1 MSKVAPRVLFN
12 YDAEAEEEEELDYG
26 DEGGMTFN
34 EEEEEI
40 QMVVEEVKEVIKQE
54 IIFDDPNKPPP
65 KLTKSGKPRKPMS
78 AEHKEKLK
86 FAREKAVISRR
97 KKQVEREEERK
108 FQNEEKELLKKK
120 KIKDFEKLKIEVEEP
135 VEETIKNEK
144 NKKIVPIP
152 QQQQTFTKEDLENAS
167 LDAIIKYE
175 TIRKDRKKKKQEEQ
189 MIINQREE
197 IKNKLQ
203 GNPRRPFNPYANC
216 Y

>member
-12 YDAEAEEEEELDYG
+12 FDAEAELEEEVDEEDDY
-26 DEGGMTFN
+26 

-40 QMVVEEVKEVIKQE
+40 QMVVEEEEEVKEQVEQIKTE

-144 NKKIVPIP
+144 NKKIVPVIN
-152 QQQQTFTKEDLENAS
+152 QQTFTKEDLENAS